1 MAVEEF
7 ATRDLGPLAGRL
19 AEADV
24 QSLVLE
30 GGPRLQQ
37 AWLDAGLVD
46 HVQWVI
52 TPAVL
57 GDGVPMVAAVRERSD
72 GIERVALGA
81 DQLVE
86 FRW

>member
-1 MAVEEF
+1 MCSPWSSRE
-7 ATRDLGPLAGRL
+7 DP
-19 AEADV
+19 D
-24 QSLVLE
+24 
-30 GGPRLQQ
+30 LQQ
-37 AWLDAGLVD
+37 AWRAGLVD